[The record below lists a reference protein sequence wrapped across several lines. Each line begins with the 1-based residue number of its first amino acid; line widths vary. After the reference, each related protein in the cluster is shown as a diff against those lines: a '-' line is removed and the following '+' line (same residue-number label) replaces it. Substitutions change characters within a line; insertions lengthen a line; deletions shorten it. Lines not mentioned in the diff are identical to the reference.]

1 LPLRGIPAVL
11 DSIDVTT
18 LKGLRD
24 RALIG
29 VMVYNFARVSAVISM
44 KVKDYYTQGRR
55 GWVRLHEKGG
65 KEHDVPCH
73 HALEQYLDEYIAAA
87 GTAGEPDGFLFRT
100 TGRKTGV
107 AGPMCRQSGWQG
119 RASRECDPERFAD
132 RRHKV
137 NSAHEAIG
145 RAPGRRFI

>member
-1 LPLRGIPAVL
+1 MRGPKYVVKRGKTPVLANDEARTLL

-29 VMVYNFARVSAVISM
+29 VMVCTFARVNAVINM

-55 GWVRLHEKGG
+55 GWIRLHEKGG

-73 HALEQYLDEYIAAA
+73 HTLEAYLDEYIAA
-87 GTAGEPDGFLFRT
+87 
-100 TGRKTGV
+100 
-107 AGPMCRQSGWQG
+107 
-119 RASRECDPERFAD
+119 D
-132 RRHKV
+132 RSSPRPTV
-137 NSAHEAIG
+137 
-145 RAPGRRFI
+145 R